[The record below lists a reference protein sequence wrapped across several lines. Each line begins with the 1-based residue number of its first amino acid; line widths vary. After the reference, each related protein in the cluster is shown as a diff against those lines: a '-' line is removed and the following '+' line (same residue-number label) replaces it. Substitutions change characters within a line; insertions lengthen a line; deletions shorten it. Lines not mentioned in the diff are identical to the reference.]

1 MSKRA
6 LVWFRRDLRI
16 ADNHALYN
24 AAQWADRSADGGV
37 VACFV
42 ISPEEWLDHDDAGIK
57 IDFWLRN
64 LRELRPALAKLN
76 IPLVVLTAATR
87 RQIAPALLTLARDA
101 RCTALFFN
109 NEYEINEA
117 GRDQVV
123 ERHFDKADITVHRFH
138 DHIIVPPGEV
148 RTGQGG
154 FFTVFTPFKKAL
166 YKLLADRPVQVL
178 GPPRKQPEIDVQST
192 DVPDRVKG
200 FESHVASAAE
210 LWPAGEKW
218 AHRRLETFVDQRIA
232 AYKTDRDTPA
242 LDATS
247 KLSPHLAA
255 GVLSPRQCLAAA
267 LAVNSGKLD
276 TGSPG
281 AAHWISEVIWR
292 EFYQH
297 IIVGFPRVVMGR
309 AFKPATDRIEW
320 SYNQEHFDRWTAG
333 RTGVPIVDAAMR
345 QLIETGWMHNRLRMV
360 AAMYL
365 TKDLFIDWRWGE
377 KHFMR
382 HLIDGDL
389 ASNNGGWQWSA
400 STGTD
405 AAPYFRIFNPI
416 SQSKKCDPDG
426 AFIRRYLPELRDIQ
440 GDAVHDPSA
449 LPALL
454 RSTLNYPDPMVD
466 HAAAR
471 GRVMD
476 AFKALK

>member
-6 LVWFRRDLRI
+6 LVWFRRDLRV
-16 ADNHALYN
+16 ADNHALDH
-24 AAQWADRSADGGV
+24 AAQWADRAADGGV

-42 ISPEEWLDHDDAGIK
+42 VSPQEWLDHDDAGIK

-64 LRELRPALAKLN
+64 LRELQPALARLN
-76 IPLVVLTAATR
+76 IPLVILTAPTR
-87 RQIAPALLTLARDA
+87 RHIAPALLTLARDA

-117 GRDQVV
+117 ARDDAV
-123 ERHFDKADITVHRFH
+123 ERHFDTADITVHRFH
-138 DHIIVPPGEV
+138 DHVLLPPGDV

-166 YKLLADRPVQVL
+166 FKILAERPVEVL
-178 GPPRKQPEIDVQST
+178 GAPRKQPEIDVAPTPIPEQ
-192 DVPDRVKG
+192 VKG
-200 FESHVASAAE
+200 FQPHVPDAAE
-210 LWPAGEKW
+210 RWPAGEKW
-218 AHRRLETFVDQRIA
+218 AHRRLDDFIERRIA

-242 LDATS
+242 LDSTS
-247 KLSPHLAA
+247 KLSPQLAA

-267 LAVNSGKLD
+267 LAFNRGKLD

-320 SYNQEHFDRWTAG
+320 SYDQEHFDRWTAG

-345 QLIETGWMHNRLRMV
+345 QLNQTGWMHNRLRMV

-405 AAPYFRIFNPI
+405 AAPYFRIFNPV

-426 AFIRRYLPELRDIQ
+426 DFIRRYLPELRDVQ
-440 GDAVHDPSA
+440 GDAIHDPGA

-454 RSTLNYPDPMVD
+454 RSTLDYPDPMVD

-471 GRVMD
+471 DRVMD